1 MMGKVT
7 FKNYYLVFPSISNFC
22 ETFPDKL
29 HVRDDCIPLFIDFS
43 VEVLIFDQ
51 FIKIDYFPSPS
62 FFQESAYRGFSSTR
76 GACKSYEHERKM
88 GFIAVILMPAHQ
100 DRLLL
105 IAPKNLNLINSLI
118 IHSLLFSTVTIPR
131 KPSTVR

>member
-7 FKNYYLVFPSISNFC
+7 FKNYNHVFPSISNFC

-51 FIKIDYFPSPS
+51 FIKIDTFHP
-62 FFQESAYRGFSSTR
+62 RLFSR
-76 GACKSYEHERKM
+76 
-88 GFIAVILMPAHQ
+88 
-100 DRLLL
+100 
-105 IAPKNLNLINSLI
+105 
-118 IHSLLFSTVTIPR
+118 SLLTEVFPVPGVPVSPMSMRGKWDLSQLYLCQPTRIACC
-131 KPSTVR
+131 